1 MPSSHRP
8 AVSPRNRRGSRT
20 ATAVL
25 GALSLVGI
33 AAGLGAIALDA
44 SRPASFT
51 ATEVAAAAEAPEDAV
66 AGRAADRESSIGHAS
81 RATAPATPSPAAPTT
96 TPPVE
101 TPPTPAETPEPEPEP
116 EPEPV
121 VEEPEPEPVVADDAP
136 EPAPAPRRTTPA
148 PAPAP
153 QPAAAAAS
161 GGRQIQAYLTGYSYF
176 DNTPAGS
183 PSISHPQVHRTAGG
197 TGTYDDPITVA
208 VGHSKAG
215 GQHTLDWAAGTR
227 FYVPSMKRYLIVEDT
242 CGDGDSPQDGA
253 CHTGY
258 PSSASTWLDVWVD
271 GRDGSSSSADSCMGR
286 LTGVHPVV
294 VDPAPGLPVTA
305 APIAS
310 GGGCAI

>member
-8 AVSPRNRRGSRT
+8 AAMPGNRRTRT

-33 AAGLGAIALDA
+33 VAGLGAIALDA
-44 SRPASFT
+44 QQPASFV
-51 ATEVAAAAEAPEDAV
+51 ATEVAAATETPDAGAV
-66 AGRAADRESSIGHAS
+66 QADTESGIGDAS
-81 RATAPATPSPAAPTT
+81 RVTASATPSPAAPSTTAPAETT
-96 TPPVE
+96 TP
-101 TPPTPAETPEPEPEP
+101 AQTPEPEP
-116 EPEPV
+116 V
-121 VEEPEPEPVVADDAP
+121 AEEPAAAPAEDDAT
-136 EPAPAPRRTTPA
+136 EAAPAPRRSSEA

-153 QPAAAAAS
+153 QAAAAAPV
-161 GGRQIQAYLTGYSYF
+161 GGQQIQAYLTGYSYF

-197 TGTYDDPITVA
+197 SGTYDDPITVA

-215 GQHTLDWAAGTR
+215 GGDTLDWAAGTR
-227 FYVPSMKRYLIVEDT
+227 FYVPSIKRYLIVEDT

-253 CHTGY
+253 CHTGF

-271 GRDGSSSSADSCMGR
+271 GRDGSSSSAGDCMGR

-294 VDPAPGLPVTA
+294 VDPGPGLPVTTGS
-305 APIAS
+305 IAS
-310 GGGCAI
+310 GGGCAF

>member
-1 MPSSHRP
+1 MPSSHRHAALP
-8 AVSPRNRRGSRT
+8 GNRRART

-25 GALSLVGI
+25 GALALVGI

-44 SRPASFT
+44 QQPASFAATEAAT
-51 ATEVAAAAEAPEDAV
+51 ATETATETDDATSAPTTGGDS
-66 AGRAADRESSIGHAS
+66 GIGDAS
-81 RATAPATPSPAAPTT
+81 RATTSASSSPAAPSTT
-96 TPPVE
+96 A
-101 TPPTPAETPEPEPEP
+101 PAETTPAPAETA

-121 VEEPEPEPVVADDAP
+121 GEPAAAPAAPAEDD
-136 EPAPAPRRTTPA
+136 ETESAPAPRRTSEA

-153 QPAAAAAS
+153 PAAAAAPA

-183 PSISHPQVHRTAGG
+183 PRISHPKVHRTAGG
-197 TGTYDDPITVA
+197 SGTYDDPITVA

-215 GQHTLDWAAGTR
+215 GGDTLDWAAGTR
-227 FYVPSMKRYLIVEDT
+227 FYVPSIKRYLIVEDT

-253 CHTGY
+253 CHTGF

-271 GRDGSSSSADSCMGR
+271 GRDGSSSSADTCMGR

-294 VDPAPGLPVTA
+294 VDPGPGLPVIA
-305 APIAS
+305 GPIAS
-310 GGGCAI
+310 GGGCAF